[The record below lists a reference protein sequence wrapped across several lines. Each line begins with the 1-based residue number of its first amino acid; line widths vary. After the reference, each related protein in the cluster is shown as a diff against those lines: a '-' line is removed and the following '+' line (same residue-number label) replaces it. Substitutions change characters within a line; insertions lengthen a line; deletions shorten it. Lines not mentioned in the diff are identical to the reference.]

1 MKRSVLLIAL
11 LGMFLIPSADA
22 QAQQKVFRIGII
34 GLDTSHVTAFTK
46 FINDPAK
53 NHGCKVV
60 AGYPGGSPDVS
71 SSASRVEGFTQ
82 TLRDKYGV
90 EIVDSIEQLCRK
102 VDGILLESVDGR
114 PHLAQARPVIA
125 ARK

>member
-53 NHGCKVV
+53 NNGCKVV
-60 AGYPGGSPDVS
+60 AGYPGGSPDIHD
-71 SSASRVEGFTQ
+71 SASRVEKFTEE
-82 TLRDKYGV
+82 LRDKYGL
-90 EIVDSIEQLCRK
+90 EIR
-102 VDGILLESVDGR
+102 GSVGET
-114 PHLAQARPVIA
+114 LT
-125 ARK
+125 K